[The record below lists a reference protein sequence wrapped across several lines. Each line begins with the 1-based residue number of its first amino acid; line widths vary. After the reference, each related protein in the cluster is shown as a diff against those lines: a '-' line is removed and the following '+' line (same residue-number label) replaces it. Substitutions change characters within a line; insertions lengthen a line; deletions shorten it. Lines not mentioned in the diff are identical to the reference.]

1 MQQGLTSQLMKLL
14 LGSLLL
20 LNGMVAHAAENNTL
34 SSDEPARYLSEIK
47 SLYLAADERTALLA
61 HVNALLETYALR
73 AAYQVGQANP
83 ENVSYRLET
92 GKPGE
97 LLVRE
102 ERRAASGALSVRNR
116 SFSLF
121 GVDPYVEYQC
131 PPQGIVCSFPSPTGG
146 EPWLNILRDPKGA
159 EELAKALSFLLRNLQ
174 KG

>member
-20 LNGMVAHAAENNTL
+20 LNGMAAHAAESNTL
-34 SSDEPARYLSEIK
+34 GSDEPARYLREIK
-47 SLYLAADERTALLA
+47 SLYLTADERTALLA
-61 HVNALLETYALR
+61 HANALLETYGLR

-83 ENVSYRLET
+83 EDVLYRLEA

-97 LLVRE
+97 LRVRE
-102 ERRAASGALSVRNR
+102 ERRSASGALSVRNR
-116 SFSLF
+116 SLSLF

-131 PPQGIVCSFPSPTGG
+131 PPQGIVCTFPSPTGG
-146 EPWLNILRDPKGA
+146 DAWLVILRDPKGA
-159 EELAKALSFLLRNLQ
+159 EELAKALSFLFRNLQ